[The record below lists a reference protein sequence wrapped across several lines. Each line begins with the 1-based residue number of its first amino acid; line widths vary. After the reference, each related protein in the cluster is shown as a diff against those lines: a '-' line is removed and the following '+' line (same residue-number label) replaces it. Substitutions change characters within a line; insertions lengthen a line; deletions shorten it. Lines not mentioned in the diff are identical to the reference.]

1 MRITLFVVGAALLL
15 ASCGNEDNGTATDS
29 SAAPVQANLPP
40 DQQAFLSAKASAE
53 GRLDAA
59 PNDIV
64 KSQVKDQWEKS
75 ICSILKTPN
84 FTKWLGHI
92 KSIGGDGGLIVEIGS
107 GMEVEE
113 FVPKPSAVF
122 DQITVLS
129 VGTAVSISG
138 TFKPGDDNCTVDLI
152 GVPWGDSRLKNPD
165 FNVHF
170 TDVEPS

>member
-1 MRITLFVVGAALLL
+1 MRRTLFVVGASLLL
-15 ASCGNEDNGTATDS
+15 ASCGNQDSGTAADS
-29 SAAPVQANLPP
+29 SAPPAQPALPS

-53 GRLDAA
+53 SDLDAA

-75 ICSILKTPN
+75 ICSVLKTPN
-84 FTKWLGHI
+84 FAKWLGHI
-92 KSIGGDGGLIVEIGS
+92 KSIGSEGGLIVEIGN

-113 FVPKPSAVF
+113 FVPKPSPVF
-122 DQITVLS
+122 DQITALS

-138 TFKPGDDNCTVDLI
+138 SFKPGDDNCAVDLI
-152 GVPWGDSRLKNPD
+152 GVPWGDSRLKSPD